1 MSSSDQA
8 FEKKVLVPGIGNFPC
23 YVVNSQDSTIKLSI
37 SFYFASTDEA
47 KRGKETVARHN
58 PGHGKG
64 FLKKK
69 KNE

>member
-1 MSSSDQA
+1 MSSSDKA

-58 PGHGKG
+58 HGHAKD
-64 FLKKK
+64 F
-69 KNE
+69 